1 MGHGGQQ
8 YVTYRARK
16 MVSQEG
22 TVSGAVSS
30 AISKK
35 WKLVRVVTLTRNTQE
50 DEKVR
55 LTRNKKEIET
65 RVYLRQAKGYLRTK
79 G

>member
-1 MGHGGQQ
+1 MPNPQNEAL
-8 YVTYRARK
+8 YPIFPFLTLERYCTIWNSSSVTRH
-16 MVSQEG
+16 
-22 TVSGAVSS
+22 
-30 AISKK
+30 

-55 LTRNKKEIET
+55 GMRNEKEIET

-79 G
+79 R

>member
-1 MGHGGQQ
+1 
-8 YVTYRARK
+8 

-22 TVSGAVSS
+22 TVSGAVSL

-55 LTRNKKEIET
+55 LTRNEKEIET
-65 RVYLRQAKGYLRTK
+65 RVYLRQAKGYLRMK
-79 G
+79 R

>member
-1 MGHGGQQ
+1 
-8 YVTYRARK
+8 

-22 TVSGAVSS
+22 TVSGAVLS

-35 WKLVRVVTLTRNTQE
+35 WKLVRVVTLTRNTQ

-65 RVYLRQAKGYLRTK
+65 RVYLRQAKGYSRTK
-79 G
+79 R

>member
-1 MGHGGQQ
+1 
-8 YVTYRARK
+8 
-16 MVSQEG
+16 MVSQKG

-50 DEKVR
+50 DENV
-55 LTRNKKEIET
+55 
-65 RVYLRQAKGYLRTK
+65 
-79 G
+79 

>member
-1 MGHGGQQ
+1 
-8 YVTYRARK
+8 

-55 LTRNKKEIET
+55 LTRNEKEIET
-65 RVYLRQAKGYLRTK
+65 RVYLRQAKGYLRMK
-79 G
+79 R

>member
-1 MGHGGQQ
+1 
-8 YVTYRARK
+8 

-35 WKLVRVVTLTRNTQE
+35 WKLVRVVTLTRNTQD

-55 LTRNKKEIET
+55 LTRNEKEIET
-65 RVYLRQAKGYLRTK
+65 RVYLRQAKGYLRMK
-79 G
+79 R

>member
-1 MGHGGQQ
+1 
-8 YVTYRARK
+8 

-65 RVYLRQAKGYLRTK
+65 RVYLRQAKGYLRMK
-79 G
+79 R

>member
-1 MGHGGQQ
+1 
-8 YVTYRARK
+8 

-65 RVYLRQAKGYLRTK
+65 RVYLRQAKGYSRTK
-79 G
+79 R